1 MVCELEGPMPILKI
15 SNTLKVMENLREF
28 ATLGSY
34 AAAPGFAAAEPSRGA
49 AHCPVGARMHS
60 ELGVAGAIKFE
71 GSIR

>member
-34 AAAPGFAAAEPSRGA
+34 AAAPGFAA
-49 AHCPVGARMHS
+49 RMHS